1 MDEEYPESPASPPP
15 VTTSKAKRS
24 SQAAARRLS
33 RASTV
38 GGGGLPLEELV
49 WRKEQRAP
57 DDQWEQVE
65 EGGTPNC
72 CWEEPASWCWPVKSE
87 ADRRK
92 VWRGQSSQSSLE
104 VRQHC
109 R

>member
-1 MDEEYPESPASPPP
+1 MEEEGCL
-15 VTTSKAKRS
+15 V
-24 SQAAARRLS
+24 QAC
-33 RASTV
+33 RAQREL
-38 GGGGLPLEELV
+38 LPLVCLLPKELV
-49 WRKEQRAP
+49 WRREQRAP

-65 EGGTPNC
+65 EGGTPDC